1 MSQAVARSPS
11 SRLGL
16 TGGIGSGKSTVARI
30 LQTHGATVI
39 DADAISRACTAPS
52 GLAIPAIATIFGA
65 DFVAADGSLDR
76 ERMRSLVFEKPS
88 ARQALEAIMHP
99 LVGDEIQRQI
109 NTAATPC
116 IVFDIP
122 LLVESPRWRIQ
133 LDRVLVVDCLPA
145 TQKERVRERSGWSD
159 VTIDAVMSSQATRQQ
174 RLAAADLVVY
184 NDGLNLTQL
193 QRVVAQMARAF
204 GL

>member
-1 MSQAVARSPS
+1 MSQTVQRSRTW
-11 SRLGL
+11 RLGL
-16 TGGIGSGKSTVARI
+16 TGGIGSGKSTVASM

-52 GLAIPAIATIFGA
+52 GLAIPAIATTFGA

-88 ARQALEAIMHP
+88 ARQALESIVHP
-99 LVGDEIQRQI
+99 LVGDEIRRQI
-109 NTAATPC
+109 DAADTSC
-116 IVFDIP
+116 LVIDIP
-122 LLVESPRWRIQ
+122 LLVESPRWRLQ
-133 LDRVLVVDCLPA
+133 LDRVLVVDCLPT

-159 VTIDAVMSSQATRQQ
+159 EAIDAVMRNQATRQQ
-174 RLAAADLVVY
+174 RLAAADLVVH
-184 NDGLNLTQL
+184 NDSLTLPQL
-193 QRVVAQMARAF
+193 QRVVAQLAWAF